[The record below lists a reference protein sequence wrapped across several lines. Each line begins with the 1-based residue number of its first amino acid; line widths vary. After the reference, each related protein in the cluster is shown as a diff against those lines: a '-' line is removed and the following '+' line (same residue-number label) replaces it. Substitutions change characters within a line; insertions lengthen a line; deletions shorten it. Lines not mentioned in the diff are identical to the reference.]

1 MQVQDTSQH
10 CYSPGSGYISP
21 PCSTFLFPHSSPTQE
36 FHPAIPFL
44 SSSQQLSDLTSYTT
58 SFYPSP
64 LFSTSPEASHTTSF
78 HPSPLSS
85 TSSVAS
91 SRSSP
96 DTTIKQEPSEFNM
109 ASYNFVSPSDS
120 SLTPFVGD
128 YQAAYTGYA
137 ASQYN
142 PMYFT
147 GMDPMHAS
155 GSFAGYPVAHTYAP
169 TNAHSAYFQ
178 PVQPTIEDSIAAM
191 LAEMSPKRRE
201 VALKIKENFPDV
213 DTESFYKFLIKPE
226 EDNNAERKAY
236 VLLLRTF
243 KIPYGYIRDLGDL
256 DCAESTLRGIKRNA
270 TVPAEQR
277 PRCTDEEWTPRQVF
291 TMLVCVSEIQA
302 QRGLTPGT
310 DHNIPWAQV
319 ADMMARS
326 LGEGAFKF
334 SPMAVHRRYKLEDRF
349 NGDDSDD
356 DNSE

>member
-1 MQVQDTSQH
+1 MLDLSLPSLFSHTRIPSSNSISVFVTTAFRLDFIYNKLLSITTLL
-10 CYSPGSGYISP
+10 YITRSFTYNKLP
-21 PCSTFLFPHSSPTQE
+21 PITTLLYIISS
-36 FHPAIPFL
+36 FI
-44 SSSQQLSDLTSYTT
+44 SQLS
-58 SFYPSP
+58 
-64 LFSTSPEASHTTSF
+64 
-78 HPSPLSS
+78 
-85 TSSVAS
+85 
-91 SRSSP
+91 
-96 DTTIKQEPSEFNM
+96 
-109 ASYNFVSPSDS
+109 S

-243 KIPYGYIRDLGDL
+243 KIPYGYIRDLGDM